1 MMQTDLSLSLGVV
14 HEPSKVTGCR
24 GELPKKTGL
33 FMTSSERAANVPP
46 LATEDRVCHRFTCQ
60 LPGERQR
67 QRERLLSSIA
77 LPITCHPSAHVDQYR
92 PVGGFAGETWPQ
104 HVFVWAAS
112 RVRQVR
118 TWQDSEGDTAE
129 EFCFPGNAARLEL
142 KTVST
147 SAVFTPVHAGSD
159 AQTEF
164 LRHSP
169 PMHQNKYSVLIS

>member
-1 MMQTDLSLSLGVV
+1 MQTDLSLSLGVV

-24 GELPKKTGL
+24 AELPKKTGL

-92 PVGGFAGETWPQ
+92 PVGGGLQGKRDHSMCLYGRHHVSDRLGHDRTAKET
-104 HVFVWAAS
+104 
-112 RVRQVR
+112 RQR
-118 TWQDSEGDTAE
+118 
-129 EFCFPGNAARLEL
+129 N
-142 KTVST
+142 
-147 SAVFTPVHAGSD
+147 SAFQGML
-159 AQTEF
+159 QGW
-164 LRHSP
+164 
-169 PMHQNKYSVLIS
+169 N